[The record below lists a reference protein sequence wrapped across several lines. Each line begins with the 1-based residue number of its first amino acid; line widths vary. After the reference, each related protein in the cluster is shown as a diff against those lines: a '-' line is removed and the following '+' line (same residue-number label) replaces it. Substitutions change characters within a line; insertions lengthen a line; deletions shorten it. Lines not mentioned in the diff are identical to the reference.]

1 MQTTIAMIGTI
12 AVIVIGLLVIVL
24 IIMLLSGIKIV
35 KEYDRLMV
43 FRLGRAVGFRGPGI
57 VIVWPIFEKSIK
69 VDIRT
74 KTIQVPKQE
83 VMTTDNVPVAINAI
97 CYYRIVDPEK
107 AIIYVRDYQNA
118 VFQLAQATTRS
129 VVGESHLDD
138 VLSNRDKLNLKIKAI
153 ISSMI
158 GDWGLDIQTVEI
170 KDVELPDS
178 MKRAMAR
185 QAEAERDKRGRII
198 QAEGE
203 KIASERLA
211 KASANLSENPEGI
224 HLRTLQTL
232 TEIGA
237 EKNETTILL
246 MPVELIEAFESM
258 PGLSK
263 ALQVLTEK
271 RG

>member
-1 MQTTIAMIGTI
+1 MQDLALLGSIIIVVI
-12 AVIVIGLLVIVL
+12 AVLL
-24 IIMLLSGIKIV
+24 IIFVIALLSGIKIV

-43 FRLGRAVGFRGPGI
+43 FRLGRAVGFRGPGP
-57 VIVWPIFEKSIK
+57 VIVWPFFEKSVR

-74 KTIQVPKQE
+74 KTLEIPKQE
-83 VMTTDNVPVAINAI
+83 VMTIDNVPVAINAI
-97 CYYRIVDPEK
+97 CWYRIVDPEK

-118 VFQLAQATTRS
+118 VYQLSQATTRS

-211 KASANLSENPEGI
+211 KASVNLSKNPEGI

-263 ALQVLTEK
+263 ALQVLIDK

>member
-1 MQTTIAMIGTI
+1 MQDVILSVAIGI
-12 AVIVIGLLVIVL
+12 IVILFFIFL
-24 IIMLLSGIKIV
+24 IAFLNGIKIV

-57 VIVWPIFEKSIK
+57 VIVWPIVERSIK

-74 KTIQVPKQE
+74 KTLEVPKQE

-107 AIIYVRDYQNA
+107 AIIYIRDYQNA
-118 VFQLAQATTRS
+118 VYQLAQATTRS

-138 VLSNRDKLNLKIKAI
+138 VLSKRDKLNLKIKAI

-158 GDWGLDIQTVEI
+158 GDWGLEIQNLEI

-203 KIASERLA
+203 KIAAERLA
-211 KASANLSENPEGI
+211 KASANLANNPEGI
-224 HLRTLQTL
+224 HLRTLQAL

-246 MPVELIEAFESM
+246 LPVELIEAFASM
-258 PGLSK
+258 PDLTK
-263 ALQVLTEK
+263 ALQALIQK
-271 RG
+271 

>member
-1 MQTTIAMIGTI
+1 MIYIMQDLIYS
-12 AVIVIGLLVIVL
+12 VIGSVL
-24 IIMLLSGIKIV
+24 IILVVVVIILVIKGIKVV

-43 FRLGRAVGFRGPGI
+43 FRLGRAVGFRGPGL
-57 VIVWPIFEKSIK
+57 VIVWPIIERSIK

-74 KTIQVPKQE
+74 KTLEVPKQE

-138 VLSNRDKLNLKIKAI
+138 VLSKRDKLNLKIKAV

-158 GDWGLDIQTVEI
+158 GDWGLDIQTVEL

-185 QAEAERDKRGRII
+185 QAESEREKRGRII

-203 KIASERLA
+203 KIASEKLA
-211 KASANLSENPEGI
+211 KASANLSNNPEGI

-237 EKNETTILL
+237 EKNETTIIL
-246 MPVELIEAFESM
+246 MPVEMIEALDAV
-258 PGLSK
+258 PALTK
-263 ALQVLTEK
+263 A
-271 RG
+271 

>member
-1 MQTTIAMIGTI
+1 MQDLTIFTSILG
-12 AVIVIGLLVIVL
+12 IVLVILFLVL
-24 IIMLLSGIKIV
+24 LIAILKGIKIV
-35 KEYDRLMV
+35 KEYDRLMI
-43 FRLGRAVGFRGPGI
+43 FRLGRAVGFRGPGP
-57 VIVWPIFEKSIK
+57 VIVWPLIERSIR

-74 KTIQVPKQE
+74 KTLEVPKQE

-118 VFQLAQATTRS
+118 VYQLAQATTRS

-138 VLSNRDKLNLKIKAI
+138 VLSKRDKLNLKIKAV

-203 KIASERLA
+203 KIAAEKLA
-211 KASANLSENPEGI
+211 KASANLADNPEGI

-237 EKNETTILL
+237 EKNETTVLL
-246 MPVELIEAFESM
+246 LPIEFIEALDSI
-258 PGLSK
+258 PALAK
-263 ALQVLTEK
+263 ALKSLTEK

>member
-1 MQTTIAMIGTI
+1 MADEVIAILGATV
-12 AVIVIGLLVIVL
+12 VILVVIL
-24 IIMLLSGIKIV
+24 ILAFLKGIKFV

-43 FRLGRAVGFRGPGI
+43 FRLGRAVGFRGPGPI
-57 VIVWPIFEKSIK
+57 IVWPLIERSIR
-69 VDIRT
+69 VDVRT
-74 KTIQVPKQE
+74 KTLEVPKQE
-83 VMTTDNVPVAINAI
+83 VMTTDNVPVAVNAI

-118 VFQLAQATTRS
+118 VYQIAQATTRS

-138 VLSNRDKLNLKIKAI
+138 VLSKRDKLNLKIKAI

-158 GDWGLDIQTVEI
+158 GDWGLEIQNMEI

-203 KIASERLA
+203 KIASEKLA
-211 KASANLSENPEGI
+211 KASAILSDNPEGM
-224 HLRTLQTL
+224 HLRTLQAL
-232 TEIGA
+232 AEIGT

-246 MPVELIEAFESM
+246 MPVELIEAFDSL
-258 PGLSK
+258 PGLTQ
-263 ALQVLTEK
+263 ALKQFMQK
-271 RG
+271 

>member
-1 MQTTIAMIGTI
+1 MQATTDYISI
-12 AVIVIGLLVIVL
+12 IVIALIVL
-24 IIMLLSGIKIV
+24 ALIILIMFLRGIKVV

-43 FRLGRAVGFRGPGI
+43 FRLGRAVGFRGPGL
-57 VIVWPIFEKSIK
+57 VVVWPIIEKSIR

-74 KTIQVPKQE
+74 KTLEVPKQE

-107 AIIYVRDYQNA
+107 AIVYVRDYKNA

-211 KASANLSENPEGI
+211 KASANLKDNPEGI

-232 TEIGA
+232 TEIGS
-237 EKNETTILL
+237 EKNETTVLL
-246 MPVELIEAFESM
+246 MPVELIEAFDSM
-258 PGLSK
+258 PGLTK
-263 ALQVLTEK
+263 ALQALLNK
-271 RG
+271 